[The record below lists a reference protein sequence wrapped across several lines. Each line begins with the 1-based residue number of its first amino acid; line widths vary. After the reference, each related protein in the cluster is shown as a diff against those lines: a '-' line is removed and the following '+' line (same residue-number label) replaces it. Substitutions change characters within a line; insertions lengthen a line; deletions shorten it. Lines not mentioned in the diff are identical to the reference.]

1 MMVDTSGRLAV
12 FLFEFEGVGGTG
24 CVTNLDK
31 DGENVG
37 ETSGL
42 AVIVSVSSME
52 GLLESETL
60 FVTDDDALVS
70 VIVGECENEGL
81 VVSNFVTDLESLTA

>member
-1 MMVDTSGRLAV
+1 MVDTSGRLAV

-42 AVIVSVSSME
+42 AVIVSVSSSME

-70 VIVGECENEGL
+70 VIVGECENERL

>member
-1 MMVDTSGRLAV
+1 MVDTSGRLAV

-70 VIVGECENEGL
+70 VIVGECENERL